1 MFNYYLRKK
10 KLCEREGELVNN
22 MARINA
28 ELATIIFVTSSK
40 NGSKISPQSQ
50 LASQM
55 NSLKA
60 ILSEFLFL
68 NKQTR
73 PNLVASCCSTIGS
86 ELHGGLDGKRGK
98 CSHTT

>member
-1 MFNYYLRKK
+1 MVDPGDTSYRTKCSITISERK
-10 KLCEREGELVNN
+10 KLCEREGELANN

-28 ELATIIFVTSSK
+28 ELATILSVTSSK

-68 NKQTR
+68 SRHTR

-86 ELHGGLDGKRGK
+86 ELHGG
-98 CSHTT
+98 

>member
-40 NGSKISPQSQ
+40 NGSKSGLKVNISKPNE
-50 LASQM
+50 L
-55 NSLKA
+55 LEGD
-60 ILSEFLFL
+60 IIGIPLF
-68 NKQTR
+68 KQ
-73 PNLVASCCSTIGS
+73 AY
-86 ELHGGLDGKRGK
+86 
-98 CSHTT
+98 

>member
-28 ELATIIFVTSSK
+28 ELATIVLLLAQRTGQNLASK
-40 NGSKISPQSQ
+40 SI

-55 NSLKA
+55 NSL
-60 ILSEFLFL
+60 ISEGDIIGIPLF
-68 NKQTR
+68 KQA
-73 PNLVASCCSTIGS
+73 N
-86 ELHGGLDGKRGK
+86 
-98 CSHTT
+98 

>member
-1 MFNYYLRKK
+1 MFNNYLRKK
-10 KLCEREGELVNN
+10 KLCEREGELANN

-28 ELATIIFVTSSK
+28 ELATIHFVTSSK

-68 NKQTR
+68 SKHTR

-86 ELHGGLDGKRGK
+86 ELDGG
-98 CSHTT
+98 